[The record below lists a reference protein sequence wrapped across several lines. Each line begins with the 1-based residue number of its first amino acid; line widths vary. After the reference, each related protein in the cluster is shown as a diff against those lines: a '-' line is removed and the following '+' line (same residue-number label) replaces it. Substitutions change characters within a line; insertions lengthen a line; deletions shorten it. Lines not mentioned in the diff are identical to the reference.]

1 MENKCSKNQE
11 DSFLK
16 NNNCIYKKFKP
27 IQKIGYGSFGNVYLT
42 KRIKDGKFFAM
53 KVEKNNLK
61 NKSLEAEAYFLYILQ
76 GFGIPKFISYGR
88 NKNYNILIE
97 TLLDKSLIELMENRK
112 KLSLKDVCLIG
123 IQILERLEWIHSKNI
138 IYRDIKPQNFLIGKD
153 DPNVIYII
161 DFGLCKKYRSSKTGK
176 HILPRKNEY
185 IYGTIKYSSVHAL
198 SQKESSRRDD
208 IISLGYM
215 LIYLFKGSLPWDF
228 EMKKFNI
235 QIYKKILYLKKT
247 NSNGTLFNNLPKE
260 FAEYINYSNNLKFE
274 QEPNY
279 KYLCSLF
286 KKILFGLK
294 FDYKNMTFSWI
305 PSKQI
310 YLYSIPRNNY
320 IKKSS
325 SHSRLFKHIKKS
337 LEKSEERVKNKSIEL
352 NSEITK
358 RFLNNIP
365 MHNIRAINSIKNGN
379 NIYFTNK
386 EEMMNVRKNDFDV
399 PFKTKKIFKNKINI
413 SKFEGDRVRINNK
426 SLTYTSNNSNN
437 NSKIFQN
444 GISLESIVNTNQNI
458 NNKNNLFN
466 KIKNNIKKTKNNTKR
481 KKVPINL
488 MRYQHLNFNKEQNS
502 FKDKFRN
509 LNYINGTKINYL
521 DSLDSYS
528 NMNSTKD
535 NKKYK
540 INNINNSSFKNFVQK
555 NNSEMILTKNQ
566 TNKKLYYHT
575 PTLTNNNMPVE
586 FLNSK
591 ISIDNSNN
599 FELNNTSILQNK
611 KLWNEK
617 INIIY
622 IKNKFNII
630 RNKKYKMPIPFLP
643 FSNKSNINEERKYI
657 NLKKQ
662 NNFNKSAFSINNNIM
677 NLKRNITYR
686 SIFERYTEANPFS
699 KELTPFFNKYFQNN
713 L

>member
-42 KRIKDGKFFAM
+42 KRIKDGKLFAM

-61 NKSLEAEAYFLYILQ
+61 NKSLETEAYFLYILQ

-286 KKILFGLK
+286 RKILFGLK

-337 LEKSEERVKNKSIEL
+337 LEKSGERVKNKSIEL

-365 MHNIRAINSIKNGN
+365 MHNIRTINSIKNGN

-413 SKFEGDRVRINNK
+413 SKFEGDSVRINNK

-444 GISLESIVNTNQNI
+444 GISLESIANTNQNI
-458 NNKNNLFN
+458 NNKNNFFN

-509 LNYINGTKINYL
+509 LNYVNGTKINYL

-535 NKKYK
+535 NKKYI

-586 FLNSK
+586 FLNPK
-591 ISIDNSNN
+591 ISIDNSDN